1 MRRQTG
7 GALMVAGSVGL
18 ALLVLDAVAGNSV
31 SSGSATVDVSKVLEV
46 GSMVLL
52 GLGAAIVA
60 LDGPPLHATLAARAG
75 LALVGFGLLGLGVSE
90 ALFAVSPGGD
100 PLSSPL
106 ILVEFVGL
114 LAALVGQVLVGVAV
128 MREPR
133 VGALGLLFLG
143 GLLAVVASVIL
154 PADPALLR
162 GLVALG
168 GGVSIIA
175 GWLGLGLLSFRG
187 VDAPAI

>member
-18 ALLVLDAVAGNSV
+18 ALLVLDALAGNSV

-60 LDGPPLHATLAARAG
+60 FDGPPLRATLAARGG

-90 ALFAVSPGGD
+90 ALFAVSPGDD

-168 GGVSIIA
+168 GAVSIIA

-187 VDAPAI
+187 VHAPAT